1 MELSVID
8 GPPGT
13 GKTTDIIRRAT
24 SGDWSG
30 KRIAVLTYTNAA
42 AEVVR
47 MRAPWITSGTV
58 YALLWPDVKAVL
70 PKEYTKGM
78 RRRTKRKAT
87 YTQRR
92 VENWKDTALAKYS
105 KDAPS
110 KRPPTPLDI
119 VAQQLHTW
127 DGKSDCPFDL
137 DQLEP
142 VQEIT
147 YILPLAYWLSKQ
159 APIRSDNKFDI
170 VVIDEAQ
177 DMSALE
183 IECALKMCADDGH
196 VYAYGDP
203 GQAIFSHSK
212 GQSAGELPYVWTVA
226 DDVQEL
232 TTGYRCGADVA
243 KAASGVL
250 KSYYERTSENFTAEH
265 STSISLW
272 QVPEINPQ
280 VFRGLVLGWS
290 RDHVSNL
297 FTRWN
302 LRGTS
307 VVPGLADASKEL
319 VVCTGHSAKGAEADE
334 VYLLPWT
341 STAMKG
347 LYEYDPERLKLLYVM
362 MTRARQRLYL
372 PPELYAFVQ
381 AVKIS

>member
-1 MELSVID
+1 MPYFGEMLSL
-8 GPPGT
+8 P
-13 GKTTDIIRRAT
+13 
-24 SGDWSG
+24 
-30 KRIAVLTYTNAA
+30 TYN
-42 AEVVR
+42 ER
-47 MRAPWITSGTV
+47 H
-58 YALLWPDVKAVL
+58 
-70 PKEYTKGM
+70 
-78 RRRTKRKAT
+78 
-87 YTQRR
+87 
-92 VENWKDTALAKYS
+92 VENWRDTALTKYA

-110 KRPPTPLDI
+110 KRPPTPLDV

-127 DGKSDCPFDL
+127 DGKDTCPFDL
-137 DQLEP
+137 DHLEP

-147 YILPLAYWLSKQ
+147 YILPLAYWLNKG
-159 APIRSDNKFDI
+159 APLSNANKFDI

-183 IECALKMCADDGH
+183 IECAMRMCKEEGE

-212 GQSAGELPYVWTVA
+212 GLSAGELPYVWTVA
-226 DDVQEL
+226 DEIQEL
-232 TTGYRCGADVA
+232 TQGYRCGADVA
-243 KAASGVL
+243 RAASGIL
-250 KSYYERTSENFTAEH
+250 KSYYDRTPDNFTASH
-265 STSISLW
+265 ATSISLW

-280 VFRGLVLGWS
+280 VYRGLVLGWS

-341 STAMKG
+341 ATAMKG
-347 LYEYDPERLKLLYVM
+347 LYEFDPERLKLLYVM
-362 MTRARQRLYL
+362 ATRARKRLYL
-372 PPELYAFVQ
+372 PPELYAFVES
-381 AVKIS
+381 VKVMD

>member
-1 MELSVID
+1 MKLNVID

-13 GKTTDIIRRAT
+13 GKTTDIINRTT

-42 AEVVR
+42 AEVVKT
-47 MRAPWITSGTV
+47 RAPWITSGTV
-58 YALLWPDVKAVL
+58 YALLWPDVKKIL

-78 RRRTKRKAT
+78 RKRTKRKAS
-87 YTQRR
+87 YNERR
-92 VENWKDTALAKYS
+92 VENWRDTALTRYS

-127 DGKSDCPFDL
+127 DGKSDCPFKL

-147 YILPLAYWLSKQ
+147 YILPLAYWLQ
-159 APIRSDNKFDI
+159 QGAPLNESSKFDV

-183 IECALKMCADDGH
+183 VECALQMCKKDGE

-212 GQSAGELPYVWTVA
+212 GLTPGELPYVWTRA
-226 DDVQEL
+226 DEHVEL
-232 TTGYRCGADVA
+232 TKGYRCGATLA
-243 KAASGVL
+243 KAASGIL
-250 KSYYERTSENFTAEH
+250 SSYYERSPDNFSADH
-265 STSISLW
+265 NTSINLW

-280 VFRGLVLGWS
+280 IYRGLVLGWS
-290 RDHVSNL
+290 RDHVNNV

-302 LRGTS
+302 LRGTA
-307 VVPGLADASKEL
+307 VVPGLVDPSKEL
-319 VVCTGHSAKGAEADE
+319 VVCTGHSAKGAQADE

-341 STAMKG
+341 ATAMKG
-347 LYEYDPERLKLLYVM
+347 LYEFDPERLKLLYVM
-362 MTRARQRLYL
+362 MTRAKQKLYL
-372 PPELYAFVQ
+372 PPELYAFVE